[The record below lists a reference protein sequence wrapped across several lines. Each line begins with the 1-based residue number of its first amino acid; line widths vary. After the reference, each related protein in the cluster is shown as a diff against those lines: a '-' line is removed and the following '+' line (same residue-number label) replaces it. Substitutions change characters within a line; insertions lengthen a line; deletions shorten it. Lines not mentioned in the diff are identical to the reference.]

1 MNQPFAVPLFL
12 PRVSS
17 DYSQALWRTASR
29 GGSAVRRPGAVWRR
43 VTELRNLIPRR
54 PGDAHEHSMSAVPVG
69 LATTD
74 LTRSGAP
81 TAGRVGTPTPTPHRG
96 DDAGGAGPAPE
107 PRPEAGPSPDRARS
121 KAVWAVAITGM
132 ALFMASLDNLVVST
146 ALPVI
151 RVHLHAGLSGLEW
164 TVNAY
169 TLTFAVLLLSA
180 AAMGERFGRRRIFVL
195 GIALFTAASAA
206 AALAPSI
213 DALIAA
219 RALQGAGG
227 AMIMPL
233 SLTLLS
239 AAVPPERRNAALG
252 IWGAIGGTAVA
263 IGPLVGGAVTTGW
276 SWQYIFW
283 LNVPVGVVLV
293 PLAWWK
299 LSESRGASTR
309 LDLVG
314 VALVSTG
321 LFGVVLG
328 LVQGNSDGWT
338 SHTVLGSFALGLV
351 ALVAFVRWE
360 LASAH
365 PMLDI
370 RLFRLRGFAAVNV
383 TALLFSFGMFG
394 AIFFLVQF
402 LQVVQGLS
410 PLAAGVRILPWTA
423 MPMLL
428 APVVGKLAERWGGK
442 PLVVTG
448 LGLQAVGLTW
458 LASLTG
464 TTTPY
469 ADLVAPFVVC
479 GVGMTLFFVPLAS
492 LVLGAVPRSLEGVA
506 SGANAAF
513 RELGGVLG
521 IAVLGAVF
529 STHGG
534 YRSGQDYVDGMTAA
548 VYVGAAVVAVGA
560 LAALIVPGRR
570 SRHAGAE
577 LAVTD
582 ASAGRV
588 AHALAGVDR
597 SGPVLR
603 PTGAGERPRCEV
615 GADAR

>member
-1 MNQPFAVPLFL
+1 MADVTDS
-12 PRVSS
+12 VGSS
-17 DYSQALWRTASR
+17 RSGD
-29 GGSAVRRPGAVWRR
+29 PGAAPAIP
-43 VTELRNLIPRR
+43 VT
-54 PGDAHEHSMSAVPVG
+54 VPVTAVADG
-69 LATTD
+69 TV
-74 LTRSGAP
+74 AP
-81 TAGRVGTPTPTPHRG
+81 VEPTP
-96 DDAGGAGPAPE
+96 DD
-107 PRPEAGPSPDRARS
+107 RRRIRS
-121 KAVWAVAITGM
+121 RAVWAVAITGM

-180 AAMGERFGRRRIFVL
+180 AAVGERFGRRRIFVL
-195 GIALFTAASAA
+195 GIAVFTAASAL

-213 DALIAA
+213 GVLVLA
-219 RALQGAGG
+219 RAVQGAGG

-239 AAVPPERRNAALG
+239 AAVPPERRNMALG
-252 IWGAIGGTAVA
+252 IWGAIGGMA
-263 IGPLVGGAVTTGW
+263 IALGPLVGGAVTSGW

-299 LSESRGASTR
+299 LSESRGVSAP

-314 VALVSTG
+314 VGLVSAG
-321 LFGVVLG
+321 LFGIVLG

-338 SHTVLGSFALGLV
+338 SHTVIGSFIAGSV
-351 ALVAFVRWE
+351 ALVAFVAWE
-360 LASAH
+360 LRSHH

-370 RLFRLRGFAAVNV
+370 RLFRLRGFASVNV
-383 TALLFSFGMFG
+383 TAMLFSFGMFG

-402 LQVVQGLS
+402 LQTVQGLS

-428 APVVGKLAERWGGK
+428 APVVGNLSERWGGK

-448 LGLQAVGLTW
+448 LILQATGLTW
-458 LASLTG
+458 LATLITP
-464 TTTPY
+464 TTPY
-469 ADLVAPFVVC
+469 ADVVAPFVIC

-529 STHGG
+529 SSHGS
-534 YRSGQDYVDGMTAA
+534 YRSGLDYVHGMTAA

-560 LAALIVPGRR
+560 VAALIVPNRR
-570 SRHAGAE
+570 GQGAGSASDALVASPAMAE
-577 LAVTD
+577 A
-582 ASAGRV
+582 A
-588 AHALAGVDR
+588 AGVAAAP
-597 SGPVLR
+597 SG
-603 PTGAGERPRCEV
+603 CEV
-615 GADAR
+615 ASSV

>member
-1 MNQPFAVPLFL
+1 MNQPFTVPLFL
-12 PRVSS
+12 PRTAS
-17 DYSQALWRTASR
+17 DHSQVRRWRTATARPWTERWHLARPARAVTGTEHAARTTADPAAAEARGAGSR
-29 GGSAVRRPGAVWRR
+29 AASIPTTAGPGEGPGGGA
-43 VTELRNLIPRR
+43 PAD
-54 PGDAHEHSMSAVPVG
+54 GDR
-69 LATTD
+69 
-74 LTRSGAP
+74 TRS
-81 TAGRVGTPTPTPHRG
+81 R
-96 DDAGGAGPAPE
+96 
-107 PRPEAGPSPDRARS
+107 
-121 KAVWAVAITGM
+121 AVWAVVITGM

-151 RVHLHAGLSGLEW
+151 REHLHAGLSGLEW

-195 GIALFTAASAA
+195 GIGVFTAASAM
-206 AALAPSI
+206 AALAPTI
-213 DALIAA
+213 GVLVLA
-219 RALQGAGG
+219 RAVQGAGG

-239 AAVPPERRNAALG
+239 AAVPPERRNVALG
-252 IWGAIGGTAVA
+252 IWGAIGGAAVA
-263 IGPLVGGAVTTGW
+263 LGPLVGGAVTSGW

-283 LNVPVGVVLV
+283 LNVPVGLVLI

-299 LSESRGASTR
+299 LSESRGARAR

-314 VALVSTG
+314 VVVVSVG
-321 LFGVVLG
+321 LLGVVLG
-328 LVQGNSDGWT
+328 LVEGNSHGWT
-338 SHTVLGSFALGLV
+338 STTVVTSFVVGAV
-351 ALVAFVRWE
+351 ALLGFAAWE
-360 LASAH
+360 LRSDH

-370 RLFRLRGFAAVNV
+370 RLFRDRGFASVNV
-383 TALLFSFGMFG
+383 TAMLFSFGMFG

-428 APVVGKLAERWGGK
+428 APVVGQLAERWGGK

-448 LGLQAVGLTW
+448 LSLQAVGLAW
-458 LASLTG
+458 LATV
-464 TTTPY
+464 TAPTTPY

-521 IAVLGAVF
+521 IAVLGAIF
-529 STHGG
+529 SAKGSYAT
-534 YRSGQDYVDGMTAA
+534 GQSYVNGMTVA
-548 VYVGAAVVAVGA
+548 VYAGAAVVAVGA
-560 LAALIVPGRR
+560 VTALLVPSRRKERADGALVAPDLVPDLSGGRPTVVTGPGAVALNGSAR
-570 SRHAGAE
+570 PLCDAGR
-577 LAVTD
+577 
-582 ASAGRV
+582 ASA
-588 AHALAGVDR
+588 
-597 SGPVLR
+597 
-603 PTGAGERPRCEV
+603 
-615 GADAR
+615 